1 MKKKDK
7 LYRREPEGWN
17 SMIWWWRKKN
27 QITISF
33 VRAIIFAM
41 KNSRRNSKTNTVKL
55 GYNELGYNE
64 LGYNELGY
72 NELGYNELGYNE
84 LGFNELNV
92 SQKNNFT
99 T

>member
-1 MKKKDK
+1 
-7 LYRREPEGWN
+7 
-17 SMIWWWRKKN
+17 
-27 QITISF
+27 

-72 NELGYNELGYNE
+72 NELGYNEQNEFIWLVLVNLRKVPPSYNE
-84 LGFNELNV
+84 QNLVITNKIWL
-92 SQKNNFT
+92 K
-99 T
+99 